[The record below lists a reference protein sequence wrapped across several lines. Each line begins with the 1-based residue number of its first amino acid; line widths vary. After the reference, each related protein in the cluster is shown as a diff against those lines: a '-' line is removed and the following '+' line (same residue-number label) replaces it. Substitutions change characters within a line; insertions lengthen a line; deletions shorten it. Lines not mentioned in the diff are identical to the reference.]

1 MTVYR
6 RHERFSKTVAAD
18 PAQQIEYEARRKT
31 ERDFVQNCLDFVE
44 GRSTP
49 GAARA
54 KAEHDRLL
62 KQNKEARRRA
72 LCGADPLNITGHSPA
87 KPKKKLAKDP
97 VEHIGNLTRVVAA
110 IHMLRGRNKLDVRQS
125 MAAETYRDAFETV
138 HRSLGNAMD
147 FSGIGGSQVDVRPQ
161 QRVAI
166 AAQQLKE
173 ARTRIGH
180 NGIQIVEY
188 VVCRGHSLAD
198 CARMVFGGDESE
210 KPGDRDVNY
219 VGRRLR
225 ESLTELADF
234 GTRMGVARRC
244 RAIGRRNT
252 S

>member
-1 MTVYR
+1 MNLTLHR
-6 RHERFSKTVAAD
+6 
-18 PAQQIEYEARRKT
+18 
-31 ERDFVQNCLDFVE
+31 
-44 GRSTP
+44 
-49 GAARA
+49 
-54 KAEHDRLL
+54 
-62 KQNKEARRRA
+62 
-72 LCGADPLNITGHSPA
+72 PA
-87 KPKKKLAKDP
+87 KPAKQKLGRPP

-147 FSGIGGSQVDVRPQ
+147 FSGVGGSQVDVRPQ
-161 QRVAI
+161 QVVAI
-166 AAQQLKE
+166 AAQKLKE

-225 ESLTELADF
+225 ESLTELAELWHPH
-234 GTRMGVARRC
+234 
-244 RAIGRRNT
+244 GRRPAMQGYRPAQHELV
-252 S
+252 SGDAGIRDMDIKPFVMR